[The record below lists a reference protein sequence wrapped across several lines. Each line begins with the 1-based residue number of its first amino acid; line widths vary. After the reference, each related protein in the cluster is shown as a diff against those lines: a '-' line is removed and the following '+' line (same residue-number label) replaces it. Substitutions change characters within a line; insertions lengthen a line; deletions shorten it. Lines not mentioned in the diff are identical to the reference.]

1 MPNDTRVPLSWINGQ
16 ENTCIPVTDRGL
28 QYGDGLFETCLYLN
42 HQLVLEKEHLARLQR
57 DALRLQLNLDRDK
70 LQHELQAFLCTLKD
84 KNFSRGVI
92 KILLT
97 REYTGRGYRPDP
109 QSNVQRILQ
118 YFEGV
123 SYAAH
128 NRNGISLALLPYR
141 LAIHPALAGI
151 KHLNRLEQVLAQA
164 NFKQPLRGIHYS
176 EGVLLDQGSFV
187 TECMSSNLF
196 WVKDRTVF
204 TPLLDRSGVQ
214 GVMRDF
220 ILQQV
225 CPLKN
230 ITVVEGH
237 FGLDALWQA
246 DEVWICNSVY
256 GVWPVAALEVKS
268 YPVGPVT
275 RAIQAAVDELGYGI
289 IHH

>member
-1 MPNDTRVPLSWINGQ
+1 
-16 ENTCIPVTDRGL
+16 
-28 QYGDGLFETCLYLN
+28 
-42 HQLVLEKEHLARLQR
+42 LQR

-70 LQHELQAFLCTLKD
+70 LQHELQAFLSTLKD

-97 REYTGRGYRPDP
+97 REYSGRGYRPDP
-109 QSNVQRILQ
+109 HSSVQRILQ

-123 SYAAH
+123 SYPAN

-141 LAIHPALAGI
+141 LAIQPALAGM
-151 KHLNRLEQVLAQA
+151 KHLNRLEQVLAQT

-176 EGVLLDQGSFV
+176 EGVLLDQGSCV
-187 TECMSSNLF
+187 TECVSSNLF
-196 WVKDRTVF
+196 WVKDGTVF
-204 TPLLDRSGVQ
+204 TPRLDRSGVQ

-256 GVWPVAALEVKS
+256 GVWPVTALEIKS

-275 RAIQAAVDELGYGI
+275 RAIQAAVDELGYGT